1 MFRKNEQPFRF
12 CYDFD
17 PASSI
22 DQMFQSP
29 PRSPPPLLVRTAGHI
44 RPMPTR
50 RPPGRSTLRSTAWL
64 PMYQHFLPTG
74 SHLSRKCKVAT
85 FFCVAFC
92 VLACCEIPEI
102 FVYCD
107 VYTKDSRSPRRAVIN
122 ILLFQLMENV
132 DFIDRYYSARRK
144 RKMTYFYVL
153 PDGAVSSSVS
163 NRIPMLRACSFVAG
177 RSRSVR
183 HHDRRTFR
191 RERR

>member
-1 MFRKNEQPFRF
+1 M
-12 CYDFD
+12 
-17 PASSI
+17 
-22 DQMFQSP
+22 
-29 PRSPPPLLVRTAGHI
+29 H
-44 RPMPTR
+44 
-50 RPPGRSTLRSTAWL
+50 
-64 PMYQHFLPTG
+64 QHFLPTG

-122 ILLFQLMENV
+122 ILLFLKRLKEN
-132 DFIDRYYSARRK
+132 IDCIDGYYSARRK

-163 NRIPMLRACSFVAG
+163 KRIPMLRACSFVAG
-177 RSRSVR
+177 RSHSVR
-183 HHDRRTFR
+183 HHDCRTLRRGR
-191 RERR
+191 RGRRFQTTATCRSWCSAPVVQLCGGAFGAS